1 MDAVVT
7 TTNLCKKYG
16 VFLALDH
23 LDLNIPSGRII
34 GLLGPNGSGK
44 TTLIKL
50 IAGLLTPSSGEISVC
65 GKPVGKESKAL
76 VSYLPDRVYF
86 NQNQNIISLL
96 DFFQDMYRDFDR
108 ERAEHMLEQLGIPFA
123 AKFKEL
129 SKGAREKVQLAL
141 VMSRRAKL
149 YLLDEPIAGVD
160 PAARDYIIHTVVTNY
175 DPAATVIISTHLI
188 ADVERILDDY
198 IVLYQGKIMRQGS
211 VEEERSLSGKSL
223 DELFRE
229 VFRCLPNY

>member
-1 MDAVVT
+1 METIVT
-7 TTNLCKKYG
+7 VSNLCKNYG
-16 VFLALDH
+16 TFMALDH
-23 LDLNIPSGRII
+23 LDLTIPSGRII

-50 IAGLLTPSSGEISVC
+50 IAGLLTPSSGELLVC
-65 GKPVGKESKAL
+65 GKPVGVESKAL

-86 NQNQNIISLL
+86 NQDQKIVSLL
-96 DFFQDMYRDFDR
+96 DFFQDLYEDFDR
-108 ERAEHMLEQLGIPFA
+108 ARAEKMLEQLNISLT

-129 SKGAREKVQLAL
+129 SKGTREKVQLAL

-160 PAARDYIIHTVVTNY
+160 PAARDYIIQTVVNNY
-175 DPAATVIISTHLI
+175 DPTATVIISTHLI
-188 ADVERILDDY
+188 ADIERILDDY
-198 IVLYQGKIMRQGS
+198 IVLYQGKVMRQGN
-211 VEEERSLSGKSL
+211 VEEERSISGKSL

-229 VFRCLPNY
+229 VFRCFPSC

>member
-1 MDAVVT
+1 MEPIVT
-7 TTNLCKKYG
+7 ATNLCKKYG
-16 VFLALDH
+16 AFSALEN
-23 LDLNIPSGRII
+23 LNLTIPGGRIV

-50 IAGLLTPSSGEISVC
+50 IAGLLTPTSGQVQVC
-65 GKPVGKESKAL
+65 GKPVGKASKAL

-86 NQNQNIISLL
+86 NQDQQIVSLL
-96 DFFQDMYRDFDR
+96 NFFQDLYDDFDR
-108 ERAEHMLEQLGIPFA
+108 VRAERMLEKLGIPQT

-141 VMSRRAKL
+141 VMSRRARL

-160 PAARDYIIHTVVTNY
+160 PAARDYIIQTVVTNY
-175 DPAATVIISTHLI
+175 EPTATVIISTHLI
-188 ADVERILDDY
+188 ADVERILDDF
-198 IVLYQGKIMRQGS
+198 IVLYQGKIMRQGN
-211 VEEERSLSGKSL
+211 VEEERIVSGKSL